1 MLRKGKPASFR
12 LFPVGSYVVFCGA
25 ASFLPTLFGLLKAI
39 RWCGCHH
46 ASCAVST
53 PSTNALASDSL
64 SASGPL
70 GPIGGFALPS
80 FGCGCGQR
88 FSTNSR
94 RSSVTKGE
102 PEDLVEFFCQRSSS
116 LSLAMPS
123 TQLADKIECSRTARP
138 ANLKTLTI
146 ENIHQALQRSAW
158 HDLWGISQAA
168 ASIGAPNPKN
178 GKRGKPLPRRQAS
191 RAARP
196 TPRRNCR
203 GASLCGPSSNGA
215 RNPTVRINDGF
226 L

>member
-1 MLRKGKPASFR
+1 MVLLPVA
-12 LFPVGSYVVFCGA
+12 LPVEAVGSALGGA
-25 ASFLPTLFGLLKAI
+25 GGGGGLT
-39 RWCGCHH
+39 RG
-46 ASCAVST
+46 
-53 PSTNALASDSL
+53 
-64 SASGPL
+64 SGT
-70 GPIGGFALPS
+70 S
-80 FGCGCGQR
+80 R
-88 FSTNSR
+88 R
-94 RSSVTKGE
+94 RSSVTKLDELE

-215 RNPTVRINDGF
+215 RNPTVRINVGF
-226 L
+226 LSAAPRQHTARFQ